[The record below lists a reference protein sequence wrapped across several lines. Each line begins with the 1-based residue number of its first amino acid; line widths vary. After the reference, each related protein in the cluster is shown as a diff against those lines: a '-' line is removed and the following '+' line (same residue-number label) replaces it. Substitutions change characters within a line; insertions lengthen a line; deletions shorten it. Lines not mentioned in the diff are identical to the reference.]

1 MKNLIP
7 KRSILGFKILS
18 SWSSIYSSYFLLI
31 FFYMAAPNFGEE
43 YIEKIAGNLFLLI
56 MNGSLLILTF
66 NSLYQKNKRP
76 LIIWLIL
83 SIPLWILIPTE
94 IRIILY
100 VLKSNLFP

>member
-1 MKNLIP
+1 M
-7 KRSILGFKILS
+7 
-18 SWSSIYSSYFLLI
+18 
-31 FFYMAAPNFGEE
+31 
-43 YIEKIAGNLFLLI
+43 EKIAGNLFLLI

-100 VLKSNLFP
+100 VLKSNLFL